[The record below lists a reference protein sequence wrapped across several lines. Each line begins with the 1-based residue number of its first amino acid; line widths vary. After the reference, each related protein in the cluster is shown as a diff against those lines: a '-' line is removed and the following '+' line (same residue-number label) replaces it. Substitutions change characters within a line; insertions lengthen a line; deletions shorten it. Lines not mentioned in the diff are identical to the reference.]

1 MTNEKNLFPHSKF
14 PFRLEYMEGNDKK
27 ICWFESQ
34 NHLDKHI
41 TRYKL
46 DKRTIKIDSRDEQ
59 PTQSSKTNKAKV
71 RQGTG
76 KDNSG
81 SSSASRRSTKN
92 VDASGNSGSTS
103 KPKSK
108 PKRKSK

>member
-1 MTNEKNLFPHSKF
+1 MANEKNLFPHNNF

-46 DKRTIKIDSRDEQ
+46 DKRTLKIDCRDEQ

-76 KDNSG
+76 KSSNG
-81 SSSASRRSTKN
+81 SSGTSRKNTKS

-103 KPKSK
+103 KPK
-108 PKRKSK
+108 PKRKPK